1 MEQFFKRFKKQATK
15 KALKYCLIRALT
27 KGISTLEVK
36 KLRLIS
42 SIKPNIKQQGT
53 NILSKI
59 VKGFKENS
67 NNIDLSQ
74 ILKDKA

>member
-42 SIKPNIKQQGT
+42 SIKPNIK
-53 NILSKI
+53 
-59 VKGFKENS
+59 
-67 NNIDLSQ
+67 
-74 ILKDKA
+74 